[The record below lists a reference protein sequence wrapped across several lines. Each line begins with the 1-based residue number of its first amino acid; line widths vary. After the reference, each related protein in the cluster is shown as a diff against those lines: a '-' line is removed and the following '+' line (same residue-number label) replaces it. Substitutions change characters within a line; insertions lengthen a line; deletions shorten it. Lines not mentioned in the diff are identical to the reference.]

1 MSFYQ
6 ENKFCNEGQVMP
18 GKATIWLSILPVLR
32 RPTNADVLDLPAPRQ
47 DCSALYIAT
56 TASQSGRMKGNAA
69 QSRPLLHVQARGEEF
84 RGMAKIAFE
93 AITKQFPG
101 TSKPAVDAVSFEVP
115 EGKTCMLVGTS
126 GSGKTT
132 LLRMVNRLIEP
143 TSGSIIIDGKNV
155 LEENPIELRRR
166 IGYVIQQVGLFP
178 HMNIAENIRV
188 TAEIAGGWTKERLN
202 SRVDELLDL
211 VGLPPSEYRKRFPR
225 QLSGG
230 QQQRVGL
237 ARALATDPTIL
248 LMDEPFGALDAIT
261 RARMQDELLRIQRDV
276 HKTILFV
283 SHDIEEAFK
292 LGNMIA
298 VLNEGKLM
306 QLGTPVDLLANP
318 VNEFVRKLVGA
329 DSILRQ
335 LEYLPVTDALD
346 NEPEAVSSAHWGDV
360 PTCSS
365 DATLLKAMLQL
376 LETNAPALAIQDKD
390 TQIPLGYITLA
401 SINREITKTRSNITA
416 LEETKI

>member
-1 MSFYQ
+1 
-6 ENKFCNEGQVMP
+6 
-18 GKATIWLSILPVLR
+18 
-32 RPTNADVLDLPAPRQ
+32 
-47 DCSALYIAT
+47 
-56 TASQSGRMKGNAA
+56 
-69 QSRPLLHVQARGEEF
+69 
-84 RGMAKIAFE
+84 MAKIAFQE
-93 AITKQFPG
+93 ITKQFRG
-101 TSKPAVDAVSFEVP
+101 TSKPAVDDVSFEVP

-143 TSGSIIIDGKNV
+143 TAGEIIIDGKNV

-188 TAEIAGGWTKERLN
+188 TAEIAGGWTKQRLN

-211 VGLPPSEYRKRFPR
+211 VGLPAAEFRKRFPR

-237 ARALATDPTIL
+237 ARALATDPAIL

-298 VLNEGKLM
+298 VLNDGKLM

-318 VNEFVRKLVGA
+318 TNEFVRKLVGA

-365 DATLLKAMLQL
+365 DATLLQAMLKL
-376 LETNAPALAIQDKD
+376 LETNAPALAIQVKD
-390 TQIPLGYITLA
+390 TQKPLGYITLA
-401 SINREITKTRSNITA
+401 SINHEITKTRSNKTT

>member
-1 MSFYQ
+1 
-6 ENKFCNEGQVMP
+6 
-18 GKATIWLSILPVLR
+18 
-32 RPTNADVLDLPAPRQ
+32 
-47 DCSALYIAT
+47 
-56 TASQSGRMKGNAA
+56 
-69 QSRPLLHVQARGEEF
+69 
-84 RGMAKIAFE
+84 MAKILFQE
-93 AITKQFPG
+93 ITKQFRG

-143 TSGSIIIDGKNV
+143 TAGEIIIDGKNV

-188 TAEIAGGWTKERLN
+188 TAEIAGGWSKQRLN
-202 SRVDELLDL
+202 SRVDEMLDL
-211 VGLPPSEYRKRFPR
+211 VGLPPAEYRKRFPR

-237 ARALATDPTIL
+237 ARALATDPAIL

-283 SHDIEEAFK
+283 SHDVEEAFK

-298 VLNEGKLM
+298 VLNDGKLM

-318 VNEFVRKLVGA
+318 ANEFVRRLVGA

-365 DATLLKAMLQL
+365 DATLLQAMLKL
-376 LETNAPALAIQDKD
+376 LETNAPALAIQDND
-390 TQIPLGYITLA
+390 TQKPLGYITLA
-401 SINREITKTRSNITA
+401 SINREITKTRSNKSS

>member
-1 MSFYQ
+1 
-6 ENKFCNEGQVMP
+6 
-18 GKATIWLSILPVLR
+18 
-32 RPTNADVLDLPAPRQ
+32 
-47 DCSALYIAT
+47 
-56 TASQSGRMKGNAA
+56 
-69 QSRPLLHVQARGEEF
+69 
-84 RGMAKIAFE
+84 MAKIAFQE
-93 AITKQFPG
+93 ITKQFRG
-101 TSKPAVDAVSFEVP
+101 TSKPAVDDVSFEVP

-143 TSGSIIIDGKNV
+143 TAGEIIIDGKNV

-188 TAEIAGGWTKERLN
+188 TAEIAGGWSKQSLN

-211 VGLPPSEYRKRFPR
+211 VGLPPAEYRKRFPR

-237 ARALATDPTIL
+237 ARALATDPAIL

-298 VLNEGKLM
+298 VLNDGKLM

-318 VNEFVRKLVGA
+318 TNEFVRKLVGA

-365 DATLLKAMLQL
+365 DATLLQAMLKL
-376 LETNAPALAIQDKD
+376 LETNAPALAIQVKD
-390 TQIPLGYITLA
+390 TQKPLGYITLA
-401 SINREITKTRSNITA
+401 SINHEITKTRSNKTT